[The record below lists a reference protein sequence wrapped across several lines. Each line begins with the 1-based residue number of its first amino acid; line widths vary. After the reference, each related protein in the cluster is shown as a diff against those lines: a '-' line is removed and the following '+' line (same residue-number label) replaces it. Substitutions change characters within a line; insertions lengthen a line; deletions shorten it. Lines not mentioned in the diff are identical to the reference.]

1 MSVRGNALAPG
12 AWREAD
18 YRLPTAVGL
27 ILATYALFFLCL
39 YWFMQPSVSA
49 NAGLAAYRPPPKT
62 VVRYADS
69 PQWVPP
75 DSSEV
80 FPIRATGERP
90 PVITKPSVAE
100 EPKKAAKKQEASTS
114 ARRARPVVREQQNP
128 FWGFASSPSSPSSPR
143 SYGSRPWF

>member
-1 MSVRGNALAPG
+1 MSLRGNALAPG

-39 YWFMQPSVSA
+39 YWFMQPTVSA

-69 PQWVPP
+69 PWVPP
-75 DSSEV
+75 DPSEV
-80 FPIRATGERP
+80 FPIRATGERA
-90 PVITKPSVAE
+90 PVVTKPRVAE

-114 ARRARPVVREQQNP
+114 ARRAAPVVREQQNP